1 MAVDAGENT
10 QVLVGVDWQR
20 LFPWLI
26 LARSFKVAAS
36 ATVLFVATVGA
47 IVTPV
52 GWRLLEVIGV
62 EDVEAAEERSQG
74 THPAN
79 STESASSP
87 RVSPRSM
94 RLGTDWGRFPWEELD
109 SHVSPVQ
116 LPAIVIEGP
125 SQMTRMP
132 ARMLGPWSHVVLERS
147 SWKTLTYHT
156 LGLLWTLLVW
166 GGCGGIITRM
176 ALVRLGRG
184 ERVGLV
190 ETVRYVLQRPAYFL
204 SPLLPQIAFVLA
216 AISGL
221 IAGLLMRVGVGV
233 LLMAL
238 LWPLVICLG
247 ILGAVIALGTAL
259 GWPMMWA
266 VPGAEPNGDIFEAT
280 QRSFSYAWERPL
292 RYGFYVLVA
301 FVLGCLGWIVVR
313 WFSQA
318 VIHFSLWTVAWGA
331 SWDRVDEVARSD
343 SGVASVGWAII
354 AGWHALVR
362 SVAVGFTYSYFWVAF
377 SGIYLLL
384 RHDVD
389 EHVPLDRIHMPDETD
404 RYGLPPLTRDE
415 WGVPGV
421 AKDEEA
427 GAGVAAPSE
436 GEGSDVSTPPAQETP
451 APTEQAEESAKDTE
465 PGEEDSK

>member
-1 MAVDAGENT
+1 
-10 QVLVGVDWQR
+10 
-20 LFPWLI
+20 
-26 LARSFKVAAS
+26 
-36 ATVLFVATVGA
+36 
-47 IVTPV
+47 
-52 GWRLLEVIGV
+52 
-62 EDVEAAEERSQG
+62 
-74 THPAN
+74 
-79 STESASSP
+79 
-87 RVSPRSM
+87 
-94 RLGTDWGRFPWEELD
+94 
-109 SHVSPVQ
+109 
-116 LPAIVIEGP
+116 
-125 SQMTRMP
+125 
-132 ARMLGPWSHVVLERS
+132 
-147 SWKTLTYHT
+147 
-156 LGLLWTLLVW
+156 
-166 GGCGGIITRM
+166 
-176 ALVRLGRG
+176 
-184 ERVGLV
+184 
-190 ETVRYVLQRPAYFL
+190 
-204 SPLLPQIAFVLA
+204 
-216 AISGL
+216 
-221 IAGLLMRVGVGV
+221 
-233 LLMAL
+233 
-238 LWPLVICLG
+238 
-247 ILGAVIALGTAL
+247 
-259 GWPMMWA
+259 MMWA

-427 GAGVAAPSE
+427 GAGDAAPSQ
-436 GEGSDVSTPPAQETP
+436 GEASDVSTPPAQETP

-465 PGEEDSK
+465 AGEEDSR